1 MGYTWA
7 CWICVGCHF
16 RRQCNCSHRHRS
28 CCPLRLIRCYVGD
41 LRQTVGDLRQTA
53 GDLRQTAGDLRQT
66 GWVTRGVGNTWVA
79 RAESCAEPW
88 VARAEARATGG
99 WHVPSRSTCRAA
111 RAEPRAERPH
121 VPSDRRAAQPM
132 VAQLRCLPAASTPT
146 MLSGI
151 FSKPIRTSTMIGQ
164 TNRAGHAI
172 IKGPASS
179 NWRSSKSL
187 PSTDTFDEHLCVP
200 KASKP

>member
-41 LRQTVGDLRQTA
+41 LRQTVGDLRQ
-53 GDLRQTAGDLRQT
+53 
-66 GWVTRGVGNTWVA
+66 A
-79 RAESCAEPW
+79 RAERP
-88 VARAEARATGG
+88 VGG
-99 WHVPSRSTCRAA
+99 TCRAA

>member
-66 GWVTRGVGNTWVA
+66 GWVTRGWHVPNRVPN
-79 RAESCAEPW
+79 R
-88 VARAEARATGG
+88 G
-99 WHVPSRSTCRAA
+99 WHVPRHERPVGGTCRAAA
-111 RAEPRAERPH
+111 RAEPHVPSH
-121 VPSDRRAAQPM
+121 VPSDRTCRATAERHNRWSLSFAVSPPPQR
-132 VAQLRCLPAASTPT
+132 QRCCL
-146 MLSGI
+146 G
-151 FSKPIRTSTMIGQ
+151 FF
-164 TNRAGHAI
+164 
-172 IKGPASS
+172 
-179 NWRSSKSL
+179 
-187 PSTDTFDEHLCVP
+187 PSPSEHP
-200 KASKP
+200 R